1 MILRKIFTTLAKC
14 AIRDTRTLGSVQ
26 GNNLAYVALLIGMQ
40 PAAVIFSAVLL
51 GGTDVSRRHCRT
63 AGETAGTSA
72 RVLAAFRLG
81 GICAAAIY
89 AAGIRKSTLAMAD
102 SGAWRRVNC

>member
-1 MILRKIFTTLAKC
+1 M
-14 AIRDTRTLGSVQ
+14 
-26 GNNLAYVALLIGMQ
+26 AYVALLIGMQ